1 MKYNITLN
9 QPAMIEYNLNVA
21 KFVILDV
28 LSVAPTWCNPVVKEN
43 EVYFWVARQKISE
56 ELKAFDYKPNTIFK
70 YLKELNTLGFID
82 YIKDG
87 KKDLIRLTN
96 KGKSIF
102 TAMLEKNPDYYVGK
116 KSEESL
122 EKNPTYNNTNNHN
135 NTSYNNTVHHSE
147 VEHLE
152 PSLNS
157 LTTTLTTTIV
167 TDDENNYPMR
177 IANYLKNN
185 ILRVNPTFKDLN
197 AKLWAKDIELAIRI
211 DKRTPE
217 QLKECIDWIYSGKGN
232 SSFWISNILSGKKLR
247 QKFDT
252 INMQAISYNKNN
264 QQGKVDIEDIYSKG
278 LTATEVIAEMIRR
291 EKEQ

>member
-1 MKYNITLN
+1 M
-9 QPAMIEYNLNVA
+9 
-21 KFVILDV
+21 
-28 LSVAPTWCNPVVKEN
+28 
-43 EVYFWVARQKISE
+43 RQS
-56 ELKAFDYKPNTIFK
+56 
-70 YLKELNTLGFID
+70 
-82 YIKDG
+82 
-87 KKDLIRLTN
+87 
-96 KGKSIF
+96 
-102 TAMLEKNPDYYVGK
+102 
-116 KSEESL
+116 
-122 EKNPTYNNTNNHN
+122 
-135 NTSYNNTVHHSE
+135 SE

-197 AKLWAKDIELAIRI
+197 AILWAKDIELAIRI

-232 SSFWISNILSGKKLR
+232 SSFWIPNILSGKKLR

-252 INMQAISYNKNN
+252 INMQAIAYNKNN
-264 QQGKVDIEDIYSKG
+264 QQGKVEIEDIYAKG
-278 LTATEVIAEMIRR
+278 LTATQIIEEMIRI
-291 EKEQ
+291 EKEQE